1 MLLEHRGWLMEI
13 DWTRHIV
20 IGLLSALVVFAI
32 TTWGSKSPTD
42 RRGWRSLKPGAMYAV
57 AICGGALLTLF
68 MAYIW
73 LFVGSSR
80 PDGKSQMTILF
91 WLIMA
96 FGCGTMIT
104 IFQYG
109 QARRSMMRWRGNALY
124 WRGKDGTEYTRD
136 LGDAVGLRQDL
147 LGPVFI
153 VFGDGAEA
161 RIDPYSDNALLLI
174 RNVADRLNPDKDS
187 PEDRDG

>member
-1 MLLEHRGWLMEI
+1 
-13 DWTRHIV
+13 
-20 IGLLSALVVFAI
+20 
-32 TTWGSKSPTD
+32 
-42 RRGWRSLKPGAMYAV
+42 
-57 AICGGALLTLF
+57 
-68 MAYIW
+68 
-73 LFVGSSR
+73 
-80 PDGKSQMTILF
+80 
-91 WLIMA
+91 
-96 FGCGTMIT
+96 MIT

-174 RNVADRLNPDKDS
+174 RNVADRLNPDEDS